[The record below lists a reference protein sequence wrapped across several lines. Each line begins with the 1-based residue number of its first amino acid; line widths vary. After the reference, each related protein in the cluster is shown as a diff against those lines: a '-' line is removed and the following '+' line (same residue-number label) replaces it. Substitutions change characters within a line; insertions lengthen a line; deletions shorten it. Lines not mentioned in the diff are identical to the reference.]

1 MEGRTVSVSPI
12 ELIVTIAAVVTALLV
27 IIGALVKVYRLA
39 HRIDAAI
46 GVDST
51 GRTIADRM
59 QRIEHQVYANS
70 GTSLFD
76 RVTDTERAVGELT
89 GEVRVV
95 RNLLTELVER
105 R

>member
-1 MEGRTVSVSPI
+1 MTA
-12 ELIVTIAAVVTALLV
+12 AAVVGALLV

-46 GVDST
+46 GVDAN
-51 GRTIADRM
+51 GRSIADRIG
-59 QRIEHQVYANS
+59 RIEHQVYANS

-76 RVTDTERAVGELT
+76 RVADTETKVGELT

>member
-1 MEGRTVSVSPI
+1 VNPTEVV
-12 ELIVTIAAVVTALLV
+12 LTIAAIAGALLV

-46 GVDST
+46 GVDAS

-76 RVTDTERAVGELT
+76 RVAETETRVGELT